1 MSNNNGGLS
10 GIELNEWREHERK
23 LARTRHNARMK
34 RSVLSRNALAAQMVT
49 TGRGPKKL
57 PKLPNDEFLPLLTK
71 PPTQRLNAE
80 AYPISNETRNILAF
94 LSTVPVPA
102 PAPVPSAPVGGAG
115 AAAAGTGA
123 AVLENTSALAILP
136 QETRNLIASYISGA
150 EHNHLKPIKAKI
162 AKETAKLRPRKRK
175 TRRFRL

>member
-57 PKLPNDEFLPLLTK
+57 PKLPSDEFLPLLTK

-102 PAPVPSAPVGGAG
+102 PASSAPVGGAG
-115 AAAAGTGA
+115 AAAP
-123 AVLENTSALAILP
+123 ENTSALAILP

-150 EHNHLKPIKAKI
+150 ERNHLKPIKAKI
-162 AKETAKLRPRKRK
+162 AKETTKLRPRKRK